1 MILFFLLFIVLAV
14 VIERW
19 SIKHSLDGVKYEMKL
34 SRQLVEPDEQFEIIG
49 TIRNT
54 SRRFIPF
61 IRLSESVPRT
71 LKVSAKLDVGS
82 FSDNIAKL
90 NSTMYAMPRQKITRR
105 LTGSFEERGRYLF
118 NGATMFGGDFLGLSE
133 NPRYFLKQR
142 ECIVL
147 PRRLDPA
154 DFSQTFG
161 GFLGDISVNRFILED
176 PVLTLGFRDYTGREP
191 MKQISWTATARMGKL
206 MVKNYD
212 HTLEITVTV
221 VLNIFTKLYGYAAH
235 PLIEKCYSMAR
246 GVCEELEEKHISYSF
261 CTNAR
266 AVGMNSAWDY
276 VPDGLGIAHLNGILE
291 GLGRASYSARQV
303 SEDLLESAKR
313 RAENGRAHIIITPT
327 NVEYDE
333 KTIDSLR
340 NYTGAQVLLLY
351 AEEVH

>member
-1 MILFFLLFIVLAV
+1 MIIFFVLFVVLAV
-14 VIERW
+14 IVERW
-19 SIKHSLDGVKYEMKL
+19 SIKHSLDGVKYDMKL
-34 SRQLVEPDEQFEIIG
+34 SRQIVEPDEQFEIIG
-49 TIRNT
+49 TVRNT

-61 IRLSESVPRT
+61 IRLSESVPRR
-71 LKVSAKLDVGS
+71 LKVSAKLDVGGFDES
-82 FSDNIAKL
+82 MAKL

-105 LTGSFEERGRYLF
+105 LSCSFEERGRYLF
-118 NGATMFGGDFLGLSE
+118 NGAAMYGGDFLGLSE
-133 NPRYFLKQR
+133 NPRYFMKQR
-142 ECIVL
+142 ECVVL
-147 PRRLDPA
+147 PKRLDPA

-191 MKQISWTATARMGKL
+191 MKQISWTATARTGRL

-221 VLNIFTKLYGYAAH
+221 VLNILTMLYGYAAH

-246 GVCEELEEKHISYSF
+246 GVCEALEEKHISYSF

-276 VPDGLGIAHLNGILE
+276 VPDGLGNTHLMGILE
-291 GLGRASYSARQV
+291 GLGRASYSARQGAD
-303 SEDLLESAKR
+303 ELLEAAKR

-327 NVEYDE
+327 NLEYDE
-333 KTIDSLR
+333 RTIDSLR
-340 NYTGAQVLLLY
+340 NFTGAQVLVLY